1 MQKQILI
8 IYHSFH
14 HSNTE
19 KLVRSFS
26 DGVKII
32 SAKELGDIDLS
43 KYDLIGFASGI
54 YAGKFAP
61 EFYEIIKQY
70 APKIKQAFLVYT
82 SGSNNPK
89 YGEKM
94 KNILQKS
101 GLEVAG
107 TFSCH
112 GYNTFGPFKL
122 IGGKHKGHPD
132 EQDMQNYR
140 EFTEKLLGIL
150 EI

>member
-1 MQKQILI
+1 MTAQTLI

-14 HSNTE
+14 HNNTE
-19 KLVRSFS
+19 KLIRSFS
-26 DGVKII
+26 DGVDII
-32 SAKELGDIDLS
+32 SAKELGNTDLS
-43 KYDLIGFASGI
+43 QYILVGFASGI

-61 EFYEIIKQY
+61 EFYEIIRQHTSELKRV
-70 APKIKQAFLVYT
+70 FLVYT
-82 SGSNNPK
+82 SGSDSPK

-94 KNILQKS
+94 KDTLQKL
-101 GLEVAG
+101 GIEVVD

-132 EQDMQNYR
+132 EQNIRSYQ
-140 EFTEKLLGIL
+140 EFIQKI
-150 EI
+150 I